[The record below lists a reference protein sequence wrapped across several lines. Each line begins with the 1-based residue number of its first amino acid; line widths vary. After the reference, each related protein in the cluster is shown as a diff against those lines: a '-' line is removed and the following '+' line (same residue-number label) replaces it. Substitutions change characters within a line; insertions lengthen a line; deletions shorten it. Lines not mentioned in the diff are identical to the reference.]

1 MIPFFI
7 LLFLS
12 GLVLYGWLIE
22 KYRKAWTRLPEFTAS
37 DATPGSSISV
47 VIAARNEEKNIPA
60 LLHALSAQQY
70 PVDIWELIIIDDQ
83 SSDSTYDL
91 LSAYSGPVRLKLLRL
106 SADTSQAHKKRALE
120 TGIAHATGKL
130 IVTTDADC
138 IFGPKWL
145 HTIAAYYESSG
156 RRCIAAPV
164 QYLAANMPLAVFQ
177 TLDFITLQGITG
189 ASLASGLHLMSNGAN
204 FIFERNLFFEVGG
217 YAGID
222 TTPSGDDM
230 LLMQKIESA
239 FPGST
244 GYLKSRDAIVYT
256 HPMPSLRSFLN
267 QRIRWA
273 SKTGSYRDK
282 NTFRILL
289 LVYLL
294 NLCFLILAL
303 LVLADPFLI
312 FLLVL
317 FLLAKVLI
325 EYPFVSIVAKFF
337 GSGHLMKWFLLM
349 QPLHMVYTVLAGFMG
364 RFGSYKWKDRKITK
378 QAA

>member
-12 GLVLYGWLIE
+12 GLVIYGWLIE
-22 KYRKAWTRLPEFTAS
+22 KYRKAWTRLSEFTAPT
-37 DATPGSSISV
+37 AEPHSSIAV
-47 VIAARNEEKNIPA
+47 VIAARNEEEHIPA
-60 LLHALSAQQY
+60 LLNALSAQQY
-70 PVDIWELIIIDDQ
+70 PTELWEVIIIDDQ
-83 SSDSTYDL
+83 STDRTYDL
-91 LSAYSGPVRLKLLRL
+91 LSAYTGPIRLKLLRL
-106 SADTSQAHKKRALE
+106 APDTSRAHKKRALE
-120 TGIAHATGKL
+120 AGIEQATAKL

-138 IFGPKWL
+138 IFGPLWL
-145 HTIAAYYESSG
+145 HTIAAFYEHSG

-164 QYLAANMPLAVFQ
+164 QYLPAKNPLAVFQ

-204 FIFERNLFFEVGG
+204 FIFERDVFFEVGG

-222 TTPSGDDM
+222 STPSGDDM
-230 LLMQKIESA
+230 LLMQKIERA

-244 GYLKSRDAIVYT
+244 AYLKSRDAIVYT
-256 HPMPSLRSFLN
+256 HPMPTLRSFLN

-294 NLCFLILAL
+294 NLFFLILTL

-312 FLLVL
+312 FLLLL
-317 FLLAKVLI
+317 FLVAKVLI
-325 EYPFVSIVAKFF
+325 EYPFVALVAKFF
-337 GSGHLMKWFLLM
+337 GSAQLMKWFLPM
-349 QPLHMVYTVLAGFMG
+349 QPLHIMYTVLAGFMG
-364 RFGSYKWKDRKITK
+364 RFGSYKWKDRKISK
-378 QAA
+378 AAA

>member
-1 MIPFFI
+1 
-7 LLFLS
+7 
-12 GLVLYGWLIE
+12 
-22 KYRKAWTRLPEFTAS
+22 
-37 DATPGSSISV
+37 
-47 VIAARNEEKNIPA
+47 
-60 LLHALSAQQY
+60 
-70 PVDIWELIIIDDQ
+70 
-83 SSDSTYDL
+83 
-91 LSAYSGPVRLKLLRL
+91 
-106 SADTSQAHKKRALE
+106 
-120 TGIAHATGKL
+120 
-130 IVTTDADC
+130 
-138 IFGPKWL
+138 
-145 HTIAAYYESSG
+145 
-156 RRCIAAPV
+156 
-164 QYLAANMPLAVFQ
+164 
-177 TLDFITLQGITG
+177 
-189 ASLASGLHLMSNGAN
+189 MSNGAN